1 MITTC
6 KNQKEGIYGIKIWA
20 GVDVITPSVLAVRY
34 FNVVVNEGDID
45 VDVGRSKNS
54 IVVREIGEIE

>member
-20 GVDVITPSVLAVRY
+20 AVDVITPSVLDVRC

-54 IVVREIGEIE
+54 ILVREIGEIE